1 MISYNEC
8 VAKLIKMGKK
18 NQDSLTFKEIND
30 TLPNNPIFLDK
41 IENIIDELSKE
52 GIELVDETRKKV
64 SKKNKILKKEKPT
77 KKFTNKRYYDDPVR
91 MYLGEMGRV
100 PLLDREGE
108 VRIAKKIENGQQQIN
123 KYIFMSG
130 STLREMKNFLHR
142 YKEGRIKINHIIK
155 IEYGTWMDKAQ
166 ESSMV
171 NKYEHMISKA
181 ESILNEVGEVLDEED
196 LDVNGVPIDLKNLT
210 KKRMELVE
218 LFQSFKYN
226 EKFLKR
232 MVYRVRSLVNRIDT
246 SQKSIDHLSKIRKYS
261 IDEICTFGR
270 KADKSEE
277 EYQEVFKETNI
288 EPSVFVETLRKIK
301 NARRKIRRVELET
314 KMTST
319 ELTDLLYEISLGEN
333 TKERSKNRMIE
344 ANVRLVVSI
353 AKRYNNRG
361 LDFLDLI
368 QEGNT
373 GLMRAVE
380 KYDYRKGFKFS
391 TYATWWIR
399 QAITRAIADQ
409 ARTIRIPVHMIEAI
423 NKVKRTSRKLMQ
435 SLGREPYQEEIANKM
450 DLSVDKVKNILTI
463 TKEPVSLDKPIG
475 DEDDDSML
483 GDFIEDKGTITPER
497 TAERNL
503 LQKQMDEVLKTLSS
517 REERVIRLRFGID
530 DGYHRTL
537 EEVGNIFSVTRE
549 RIRQIEEK
557 ALNKLRH
564 PTRSNILRKFINN
577 FNVKE

>member
-435 SLGREPYQEEIANKM
+435 SLGREPYPEEIANKM

-517 REERVIRLRFGID
+517 REERVIRLRFGVD

>member
-8 VAKLIKMGKK
+8 VTKLIKMGKK
-18 NQDSLTFKEIND
+18 NQGSLTFKEVND
-30 TLPNNPIFLDK
+30 VLPNSPIFLDK

-64 SKKNKILKKEKPT
+64 SKKNKIIKKEKPT

-171 NKYEHMISKA
+171 NKYEQMISKA

-196 LDVNGVPIDLKNLT
+196 LDANGVPIDLKNLT

-246 SQKSIDHLSKIRKYS
+246 SQKAIDNLSKIRKYS

-277 EYQEVFKETNI
+277 EYQAVFKETNI

-435 SLGREPYQEEIANKM
+435 SLGREPYPEEIANKM

-475 DEDDDSML
+475 DDDDDSML
-483 GDFIEDKGTITPER
+483 GDFIEDKATITPER